1 MQIHVISDSEGE
13 IMIKGW
19 KKKMGKE
26 ENKGEVSTAEMQG
39 KKTGKGEGPKA
50 TLQRLNS
57 DLSKKVF

>member
-26 ENKGEVSTAEMQG
+26 ENKGEVSTAEM
-39 KKTGKGEGPKA
+39 
-50 TLQRLNS
+50 
-57 DLSKKVF
+57 